1 MENRKEQALNRI
13 KAYSAC
19 FGAAVVIL
27 YLLMGFISWEWNISN
42 WYWPVR
48 LLHIAM
54 SGYLSYC
61 YGGVYL
67 AVFHDDTDENNFFY
81 ESSRSYND

>member
-1 MENRKEQALNRI
+1 MENRKEQTLNRI
-13 KAYSAC
+13 KAYAAC
-19 FGAAVVIL
+19 FGAGVLIV

-42 WYWPVR
+42 WYWAVR

>member
-1 MENRKEQALNRI
+1 MRQKALDKI

-19 FGAAVVIL
+19 FGLAVVIL
-27 YLLMGFISWEWNISN
+27 YLLIGFISWQWNISD
-42 WYWPVR
+42 WFWPVR

-54 SGYLSYC
+54 AGYLSFC

-67 AVFHDDTDENNFFY
+67 AIFYDETDDNNFFY
-81 ESSRSYND
+81 EASRGYND